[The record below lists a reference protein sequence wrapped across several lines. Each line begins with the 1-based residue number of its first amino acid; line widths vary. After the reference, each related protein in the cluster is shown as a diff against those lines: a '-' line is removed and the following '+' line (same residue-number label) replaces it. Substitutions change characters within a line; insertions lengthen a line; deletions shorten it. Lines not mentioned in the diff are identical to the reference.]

1 MASPVGSSSG
11 SPSSDEDLRLIVD
24 QRKRKRM
31 ISNRESARRSRM
43 RKQKQLDD
51 LTSQV
56 GQIRT
61 ENEQIAVNINFTTQL
76 YVNLEAE
83 NSVLRAQMVELRH
96 RLDSLNEIIRFM
108 NSSTRHLYDNS
119 EENDEACG
127 IDGFVDSWGFP
138 FLNQPIMAA
147 GDLFM
152 C

>member
-1 MASPVGSSSG
+1 MASPVGSSLG
-11 SPSSDEDLRLIVD
+11 SPSSDEDLRQIVD

-51 LTSQV
+51 LTVQV
-56 GQIRT
+56 AQIRS
-61 ENEQIAVNINFTTQL
+61 ENEQIPVNINFTTQL
-76 YVNLEAE
+76 YRNLEAE
-83 NSVLRAQMVELRH
+83 NSVLRAQMAELRH
-96 RLDSLNEIIRFM
+96 RLDSLNEITSFI
-108 NSSTRHLYDNS
+108 NSSTRNLFETEQDH
-119 EENDEACG
+119 DEICG

-147 GDLFM
+147 GDMFM

>member
-1 MASPVGSSSG
+1 MASPVGSSLG
-11 SPSSDEDLRLIVD
+11 SPSSDEDLRQIVD

-51 LTSQV
+51 LTAQM

-76 YVNLEAE
+76 YRNLDAE
-83 NSVLRAQMVELRH
+83 NSVLRAQMAELRH
-96 RLDSLNEIIRFM
+96 RLDSLNEIISFI
-108 NSSTRHLYDNS
+108 NSSTGNLFES
-119 EENDEACG
+119 EDNDEVSG
-127 IDGFVDSWGFP
+127 MDGFVDSWGFT

-147 GDLFM
+147 GDMFM
-152 C
+152 

>member
-1 MASPVGSSSG
+1 MASPLGSSSG
-11 SPSSDEDLRLIVD
+11 SPSSDEDLRQIVD

-61 ENEQIAVNINFTTQL
+61 ENEQIAVNINFTNQL

-96 RLDSLNEIIRFM
+96 RLDSLNEIISFM
-108 NSSTRHLYDNS
+108 NSSTRNLFDS
-119 EENDEACG
+119 EDHYEAPA